1 MCEGGGGGGGMKWKL
16 PYTSVGEVTVMLFP
30 LAYRRVE
37 GVGRG
42 ICFGLWTQ
50 RDKELK
56 FVRYVC
62 SGK

>member
-1 MCEGGGGGGGMKWKL
+1 MKWKL

-42 ICFGLWTQ
+42 ICL
-50 RDKELK
+50 
-56 FVRYVC
+56 VC
-62 SGK
+62 GHRGTKN